1 MEKQLV
7 RVDIYVSDNIGDGEC
22 ETIQISEIGGM
33 LLPTDTIEVECY
45 GDDAFLKI
53 YRMREETDD
62 EYYARK
68 DRELQALT
76 RQAQRE
82 RENYERTKA
91 SYFLMKQKFEPD
103 SI

>member
-1 MEKQLV
+1 MEKQFV
-7 RVDIYVSDNIGDGEC
+7 RVNIYVSNNIYGGEN
-22 ETIQISEIGGM
+22 ETIQISEIEDV
-33 LLPTDTIEVECY
+33 LLPTDYIEVECD
-45 GDDAFLKI
+45 GDCAFLKI